1 MQLQRQ
7 GMQLHR
13 TTSVFVYIKEISR
26 RYQRD
31 IKEGIKEGIKDNSTI
46 YSPRS
51 SRMSTTM
58 SKPADLACFAL
69 VSDQCSALAT
79 AFTVPRR

>member
-31 IKEGIKEGIKDNSTI
+31 IKEGIKDNSTI